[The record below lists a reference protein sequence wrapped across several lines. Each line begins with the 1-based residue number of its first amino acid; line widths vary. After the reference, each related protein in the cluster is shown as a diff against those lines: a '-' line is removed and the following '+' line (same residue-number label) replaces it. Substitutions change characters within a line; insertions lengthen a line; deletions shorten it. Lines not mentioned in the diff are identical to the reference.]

1 MDNKTLEQNL
11 KRLEEIVDS
20 LENGLLSLEDS
31 ITLYTEGVGLSADCK
46 KQLSRA
52 EQVVEKGKKS
62 LFPDQFD

>member
-20 LENGLLSLEDS
+20 LENGSLSLEDS
-31 ITLYTEGVGLSADCK
+31 IALYTEGVGLSADCK
-46 KQLSRA
+46 EQLSRA
-52 EQVVEKGKKS
+52 EQVVEKGKKA